1 VWGSGVQLLLLS
13 LQSNPPDPALPG
25 AHLLGAGP
33 AASSS
38 PERQSG
44 AARGGRRETH
54 FPSSARDPE
63 GRKVELAHFTEEETE
78 VQRNHTAHQQQHQ
91 TKNPT
96 LLPRSPLL
104 IHDSKDENPQETTGT
119 HRDPC

>member
-1 VWGSGVQLLLLS
+1 MWGSGVQSLLLS
-13 LQSNPPDPALPG
+13 GQSNPPDPALPG

-38 PERQSG
+38 PERLSG
-44 AARGGRRETH
+44 AARSGRRETH

-78 VQRNHTAHQQQHQ
+78 VQRNHTAHQQ
-91 TKNPT
+91 
-96 LLPRSPLL
+96 
-104 IHDSKDENPQETTGT
+104 
-119 HRDPC
+119 